1 MLLLPQYENEEI
13 IRKAA
18 TKIVDD
24 KLYTEDVLQEL
35 EIKLSAPN
43 WLKKPMRTLLN
54 SAKYYQIQWNIAI

>member
-1 MLLLPQYENEEI
+1 MLLLSQYENEEI

-35 EIKLSAPN
+35 ETKLSAPN
-43 WLKKPMRTLLN
+43 WLKKPMRTLWN